1 MNAMEK
7 VAWTELVVSAVAV
20 FVVAALTPWLGTAAT
35 AGFAV
40 LGLIVVG
47 GLFLR
52 KRGRQVI
59 VDERDRAIAKKA
71 KDISI
76 GLSWMTL
83 VTVLAVSVTWASVK
97 SDHAI
102 STVLLNWLIWSQFAI
117 VYGTHGLVSVL
128 LYRRS
133 GHAA

>member
-7 VAWTELVVSAVAV
+7 VAWTELIVSAVAV
-20 FVVAALTPWLGTAAT
+20 IVVVALTPWLGTAAT
-35 AGFAV
+35 AGFAL
-40 LGLIVVG
+40 LGLIVFA

-52 KRGRQVI
+52 KRGLQVI
-59 VDERDRAIAKKA
+59 VDERDREIAKKA

-76 GLSWMTL
+76 GLSWMSL

-97 SDHAI
+97 SDRAV
-102 STVLLNWLIWSQFAI
+102 STVLLNWLIWSQFVI

-128 LYRRS
+128 MYRRPR
-133 GHAA
+133 HAA

>member
-7 VAWTELVVSAVAV
+7 VAWTELIISAVTV
-20 FVVAALTPWLGTAAT
+20 FVVAALTPWLGAAAT
-35 AGFAV
+35 AGFAL
-40 LGLIVVG
+40 LGLIVVA

-59 VDERDRAIAKKA
+59 VDERDREIAKKA

-97 SDHAI
+97 SDRAI
-102 STVLLNWLIWSQFAI
+102 STVLLNWLIWSQFVI

-128 LYRRS
+128 LYRRPR
-133 GHAA
+133 HAA